1 MNPNPDIADSQ
12 EHLVNSQTK
21 TIKQRTPKNRSGPR
35 YWVEI
40 KGRLYAR
47 LQYKT
52 DNGKYKVKYKPITDK
67 RTARR
72 VVDDM
77 RRELEVHG
85 QETLHS
91 DKLTFEELA
100 AEYDEDKLFAA
111 VYQNGVKISGRRSLL
126 PVKYALEVLKG
137 YFGTKVIR
145 SIKASDI
152 EEFKRHRLNTPTIHG
167 RQRKIA
173 SVNRE
178 LELLR
183 GVLNYAVQNEWL
195 IRNPFSLTKG
205 VISKAAEVE
214 RERVLSRDEE
224 QMLLDACTG
233 RRSHL
238 RPLLICALDT
248 AMRRGEIFKMRWSDV
263 RFKSMEIFI
272 PQTNTKTEES
282 RTVGITS
289 RLLEELEKLWEAS
302 PKNPNQ
308 TVFGITNNVKTAF
321 KSLCDE
327 TGILDFRFHDC
338 RHTATTRMI
347 ASGSPHSEVMKITG
361 HSQIKT
367 FLRYLNI
374 TQETANKVAGRLDDY
389 LSEQTGNAEVV
400 SEVAN

>member
-1 MNPNPDIADSQ
+1 M
-12 EHLVNSQTK
+12 
-21 TIKQRTPKNRSGPR
+21 
-35 YWVEI
+35 EI
-40 KGRLYAR
+40 KGRLYPR

-52 DNGKYKVKYKPITDK
+52 DNGRCKVKYKPITDK
-67 RTARR
+67 RTAKR

-91 DKLTFEELA
+91 DKLTFSDI
-100 AEYDEDKLFAA
+100 AEKYGENKLVAA
-111 VYQNGVKISGRRSLL
+111 VYQNGVKISGRRSLM
-126 PVKYALEVLKG
+126 PVKSSLEVLKG
-137 YFGTKVIR
+137 HFGTKVIR
-145 SIKASDI
+145 SIKTADI
-152 EEFKRHRLNTPTIHG
+152 DAFKKHRLNTPTIHG

-183 GVLNYAVQNEWL
+183 GILNYAVQNEWL
-195 IRNPFSLTKG
+195 IKNPFSLTKG

-214 RERVLSRDEE
+214 RERVLSADKE
-224 QMLLDACTG
+224 QRLLYACTG

-238 RPLLICALDT
+238 RPLLICALDM
-248 AMRRGEIFKMRWSDV
+248 AMRRGEIFKMRWSDI
-263 RFKSMEIFI
+263 RFETMEIFI

-289 RLLEELEKLWEAS
+289 RLRDELEKLWEAS
-302 PKNPNQ
+302 AKDPNQ
-308 TVFGITNNVKTAF
+308 TVFGITNPVKTAF

-327 TGILDFRFHDC
+327 TGIEDFRFHDC
-338 RHTATTRMI
+338 RPTATTRMI

-374 TQETANKVAGRLDDY
+374 TTETANKVAFRLDDY
-389 LSEQTGNAEVV
+389 LSDRSDNTNVISEVV
-400 SEVAN
+400 N

>member
-1 MNPNPDIADSQ
+1 MKPESDIDNSQ
-12 EHLVNSQTK
+12 EDIVDPK
-21 TIKQRTPKNRSGPR
+21 TIVDSQRTPKKRSAPR

-52 DNGKYKVKYKPITDK
+52 DNGRYKVKYKPITDK
-67 RTARR
+67 RTAKR

-77 RRELEVHG
+77 RRELEDHG

-91 DKLTFEELA
+91 DKLTFMELA
-100 AEYDEDKLFAA
+100 EKYGDNRLFAA
-111 VYQNGVKISGRRSLL
+111 VFQNGVKISGRRSLL
-126 PVKYALEVLKG
+126 PVKSSLEVLKG

-145 SIKASDI
+145 SIKTADI
-152 EEFKRHRLNTPTIHG
+152 DAFKKHRLNAPTIHG
-167 RQRKIA
+167 KQRKIA

-195 IRNPFSLTKG
+195 IKNPFALTKG
-205 VISKAAEVE
+205 VISKAAEIE
-214 RERVLSRDEE
+214 RERVLSADEE
-224 QMLLDACTG
+224 QRLLEACTG

-238 RPLLICALDT
+238 KPLLVCALDT

-263 RFKSMEIFI
+263 RFETMEIFI

-289 RLLEELEKLWEAS
+289 RLREELEKLWEAS
-302 PKNPNQ
+302 ARDPNQ
-308 TVFGITNNVKTAF
+308 TVFGITNTVKTAF

-327 TGILDFRFHDC
+327 TNVDDFRFHDC

-374 TQETANKVAGRLDDY
+374 TSETANKVAVRLDDY
-389 LSEQTGNAEVV
+389 LSERSGHTVVISEVV
-400 SEVAN
+400 N